1 MGQLEDMS
9 VFVRIVEAGG
19 IGRAAEQLGI
29 AKSGVSRRLVALET
43 RLGVSLIN
51 RTTRSSSLTSVGREY
66 YERAVKLIGD
76 VSELDGLAA
85 DEGKSLKGLLRLA
98 VPLSFGL
105 THLSPA
111 IDIFARENPGLTINI
126 DFSDRQVDLIE
137 QGVDLAIRISNLNDS
152 NLQARRICPI
162 GLVLCA
168 SPSYLE
174 RHGNPRKPED
184 LRDHQVLGYTLGSGH
199 TIRLSNQQGD
209 EQLVHTSARM
219 AANNGDFLRD
229 MALAGHGIVGLPTFI
244 VWQSLAAR
252 ELVPVLEQYTLPA
265 INAWAVY
272 PQTRY
277 LSQRARQFID
287 FLAERFGD
295 NPYWDKKTAG
305 LAAGGNEASR

>member
-1 MGQLEDMS
+1 MS

-19 IGRAAEQLGI
+19 IGKAAEQLGI
-29 AKSGVSRRLVALET
+29 AKSGVSRRLVALEA
-43 RLGVSLIN
+43 RLGVSLLN

-76 VSELDGLAA
+76 VAELDGLAA
-85 DEGKSLKGLLRLA
+85 DEGKSLEGLLRLA

-105 THLSPA
+105 SHLSPA
-111 IDIFARENPGLTINI
+111 IDVFARENPGLEINI

-137 QGVDLAIRISNLNDS
+137 QGVDLAIRISDLNDS
-152 NLQARRICPI
+152 SLHARRICPI
-162 GLVLCA
+162 RLMLCA

-174 RHGNPRKPED
+174 RHGSPRKPED

-199 TIRLSNQQGD
+199 TIRFGDQQDD
-209 EQLVHTSARM
+209 EQLVHTSTRM

-229 MALAGHGIVGLPTFI
+229 MALAGHGIVALPTFI
-244 VWQSLAAR
+244 VWESVASR
-252 ELVPVLEQYTLPA
+252 ELVPVLEQYTLPT

>member
-9 VFVRIVEAGG
+9 AFVRIVEAGG

-85 DEGKSLKGLLRLA
+85 DEGKSLEGLLRLA

-162 GLVLCA
+162 RLVLCA

-244 VWQSLAAR
+244 VWQSLASR

-305 LAAGGNEASR
+305 LAAGGKEASH

>member
-19 IGRAAEQLGI
+19 IGKAADQLGL

-43 RLGVSLIN
+43 RLGVTLIN

-76 VSELDGLAA
+76 VSELAGLAA
-85 DEGKSLKGLLRLA
+85 DEGKSPEGLLRLA

-105 THLSPA
+105 SHLSPA
-111 IDIFARENPGLTINI
+111 IDKFAGDHPGLSINI
-126 DFSDRQVDLIE
+126 DFSDRQVDLVE
-137 QGVDLAIRISNLNDS
+137 QGVDLAIRISELNDS
-152 NLQARRICPI
+152 SLQARRICPI
-162 GLVLCA
+162 RLLLCA

-174 RHGNPRKPED
+174 KHGAPRKPED
-184 LRDHQVLGYTLGSGH
+184 LKDHQVLGYTLGSGH
-199 TIRLSNQQGD
+199 TIRLVNQQGD

-219 AANNGDFLRD
+219 SANNGDFLRD
-229 MALAGHGIVGLPTFI
+229 MALAGHGIAVLPTFI
-244 VWQSLAAR
+244 VWQSLATR
-252 ELVPVLEQYTLPA
+252 ELVPVLEQYTLPT

-287 FLAERFGD
+287 FLVERFGD
-295 NPYWDKKTAG
+295 NPYWD
-305 LAAGGNEASR
+305 EY

>member
-43 RLGVSLIN
+43 RLGVSLLN

-66 YERAVKLIGD
+66 YDRAVKLIGD

-85 DEGKSLKGLLRLA
+85 DEGKSLEGLLRLA

-105 THLSPA
+105 SHLSPA
-111 IDIFARENPGLTINI
+111 IDIFLRENPGLTINI

-137 QGVDLAIRISNLNDS
+137 QGVDLAIRISDLNDS
-152 NLQARRICPI
+152 SLQARRICPI
-162 GLVLCA
+162 RLMLCA

-174 RHGNPRKPED
+174 KHGKPRKPED

-209 EQLVHTSARM
+209 EQLVHTSTRM

-229 MALAGHGIVGLPTFI
+229 MALAGHGIAILPTFI
-244 VWQSLAAR
+244 VWRSLAAQ
-252 ELVPVLEQYTLPA
+252 ELVPVLQPYTLPNL
-265 INAWAVY
+265 NAWAVY

-305 LAAGGNEASR
+305 LSAGGNEASH